1 MVEPLPPGHLL
12 VLRPRRPD
20 PTPPARAFP
29 PSRARR
35 SRGRFPISPVVGAV
49 ALLAAAL
56 LLVGESAAATQA
68 SYQIATLKLEQ
79 ARLTAEYD
87 QLQAQLAG
95 DQAANQVAN
104 AAQRLGLTHP
114 NRWQYLSS
122 AGSPIAL
129 GPQPADQGHRGIW
142 ANVLAVLG
150 AVIGRPLDAAASAN

>member
-29 PSRARR
+29 PSRVRR
-35 SRGRFPISPVVGAV
+35 SRGRFPISPVAGAV

-56 LLVGESAAATQA
+56 LLVGASASATQA
-68 SYQIATLKLEQ
+68 SYQIASLKLEQ
-79 ARLTAEYD
+79 ARLSAEYD

-104 AAQRLGLTHP
+104 AAQQLGMAHP

-129 GPQPADQGHRGIW
+129 GPQPADQTHRGLL
-142 ANVLAVLG
+142 ANVLAVLS
-150 AVIGRPLDAAASAN
+150 AVIGRPLDAAAAAN